1 MLKKPKRDNDKSVG
15 EQNRIKCK
23 NLVLLM
29 NAYLEILRPFNA
41 IMGVIAVLLVALIS
55 GNFSIYVPLACV
67 IVFIFTGAG
76 NVIND
81 YVDHKIDA
89 INKPERPI
97 PSGRISLKN
106 AAVYSTALFVIAT
119 IMSLIIGIIPGII
132 VILSAVLMYL
142 YAYRLKKS
150 CLVGNISIAF
160 LTGLCFV
167 FAGVV
172 LNAVYVSILL
182 GFYAFLM
189 TMARE
194 IVKDMEDVEGDSME
208 GASTFPI
215 RFGMKSSS
223 ILAAFFMIL
232 ASLTSPSLYF
242 IGIFDIFY
250 LVILIVAILIFL
262 SCAVSILKD
271 QSHEN
276 TRKISKRIKIGM
288 GIIFL
293 AFAVGSPIIINM
305 L

>member
-1 MLKKPKRDNDKSVG
+1 
-15 EQNRIKCK
+15 
-23 NLVLLM
+23 M

-41 IMGVIAVLLVALIS
+41 LMGVIAVLLVALIS
-55 GNFSIYVPLACV
+55 GIFNLYVPVACI

-76 NVIND
+76 NAIND

-97 PSGRISLKN
+97 PSGRISLN
-106 AAVYSTALFVIAT
+106 AAAIYATILFIIAT

-132 VILSAVLMYL
+132 VVLSAILMFL
-142 YAYRLKKS
+142 YAYKLKKS
-150 CLVGNISIAF
+150 CLVGNLSIAF

-172 LNAVYVSILL
+172 LQTVYLSILL

-208 GASTFPI
+208 GANTFPI
-215 RFGMKSSS
+215 KFGMKSSS

-232 ASLTSPSLYF
+232 ASLTSPALYL
-242 IGIFDIFY
+242 IGIFNVLY
-250 LVILIVAILIFL
+250 LVILIFAIAIFL
-262 SCAVSILKD
+262 ICAVSILKD
-271 QSHEN
+271 
-276 TRKISKRIKIGM
+276 
-288 GIIFL
+288 
-293 AFAVGSPIIINM
+293 
-305 L
+305 

>member
-1 MLKKPKRDNDKSVG
+1 
-15 EQNRIKCK
+15 
-23 NLVLLM
+23 M

-41 IMGVIAVLLVALIS
+41 LMGVIAVLLVALIT
-55 GNFSIYVPLACV
+55 GIFNLYVPVACI

-97 PSGRISLKN
+97 PSGRISLN
-106 AAVYSTALFVIAT
+106 VAAIYATILFIIAT
-119 IMSLIIGIIPGII
+119 IMSLLIGIIPGII
-132 VILSAVLMYL
+132 VVLSAILMFL
-142 YAYRLKKS
+142 YAYKLKKS
-150 CLVGNISIAF
+150 CLVGNLSIAF

-172 LNAVYVSILL
+172 LQTVYLSILL

-208 GASTFPI
+208 GANTFPI
-215 RFGMKSSS
+215 KFGMKSSS

-232 ASLTSPSLYF
+232 ASLTSPALYL
-242 IGIFDIFY
+242 IGIFNVLY
-250 LVILIVAILIFL
+250 LIILIFAIAIFL
-262 SCAVSILKD
+262 ICAVSILKD
-271 QSHEN
+271 QSKKN
-276 TRKISKRIKIGM
+276 TRIVSKRIKIGM
-288 GIIFL
+288 GIVFL
-293 AFAVGSPIIINM
+293 AFALGSPIISNLLHM